1 MLTVTVTAAFRN
13 VFNTYQ
19 VSQNLVKQLPLTKV
33 QNPYL
38 HISSRQPRLLCQ
50 KATTIFR
57 QHCLIIRPAI
67 QSIIPVTEI
76 IYDANYHQ
84 QYRCN
89 FFLGFQLSSFDKWDL
104 WEALPVE
111 EVWTIIDFNFTFYN
125 NYCKLQGDLDQNI
138 WVRSRNWGCLVT
150 WFCYQLIAK
159 PGNKT
164 APVLW
169 PDPYQFQFIPYI

>member
-1 MLTVTVTAAFRN
+1 MLTVTVAFRN
-13 VFNTYQ
+13 VSNTYQ

-84 QYRCN
+84 QYRCF
-89 FFLGFQLSSFDKWDL
+89 FFLGFQLSSFHKWDL
-104 WEALPVE
+104 CEARPVE

-125 NYCKLQGDLDQNI
+125 NYCKLQGGFDQNMGQVTKL
-138 WVRSRNWGCLVT
+138 WLSCYLV
-150 WFCYQLIAK
+150 LLSIDS
-159 PGNKT
+159 KT
-164 APVLW
+164 R
-169 PDPYQFQFIPYI
+169 